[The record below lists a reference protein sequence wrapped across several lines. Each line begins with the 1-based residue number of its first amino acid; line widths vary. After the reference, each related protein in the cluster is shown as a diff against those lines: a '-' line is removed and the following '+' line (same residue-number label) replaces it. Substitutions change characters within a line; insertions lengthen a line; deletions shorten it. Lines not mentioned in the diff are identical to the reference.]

1 MPIDRRS
8 FLDELLAAAAVSGLL
23 AGDASAQAPARKQG
37 AVSAS
42 GHDSI
47 SFWNQFYD
55 TQTRAGGQPK
65 LAAPERQARF
75 LYHASSGFH
84 YPTEIPKDALLDH
97 EGDVSATI
105 SVGQFHPSKADR
117 AIFNQLQSATF
128 RVDCVQTRPMMNLVA
143 PLAWAALAS
152 LFPDKQGKLPSLQS
166 LGFQNTDSTG
176 SQASTVF
183 LPGGVGKLA
192 VNISMVHKESIVH
205 KILTEAQSIAGITAP
220 FFAFPAISIPAL
232 KALTS
237 IYSALEQHADFL
249 LNSPLTSAVAT
260 QQALADQGD
269 VQVLPLA
276 SGDYVLVPQ
285 AHTDELSKH
294 LDNLVMTSGYLVQKD
309 APTNQPIETRA
320 ANAIPDVTYVTLKVS
335 VKAATAA
342 PPAKTAD
349 TPAPAESSSDSSKGG
364 ASKPPAKSNGNSNS
378 TPPKKK
384 Q

>member
-1 MPIDRRS
+1 MPNDRRS
-8 FLDELLAAAAVSGLL
+8 FLEELLAAAAVSSLI
-23 AGDASAQAPARKQG
+23 APEASAQAQAKKQG
-37 AVSAS
+37 AAS
-42 GHDSI
+42 PGGHDSI

-75 LYHASSGFH
+75 LYHGSSGFH

-105 SVGQFHPSKADR
+105 SVGQFHPSKTDR
-117 AIFNQLQSATF
+117 TAFNQLQSATF

-176 SQASTVF
+176 SQSSTVF

-249 LNSPLTSAVAT
+249 LNSPLTMAVAT
-260 QQALADQGD
+260 QQGLADESND

-276 SGDYVLVPQ
+276 TGDYVLVPQ

-342 PPAKTAD
+342 SPAKAD
-349 TPAPAESSSDSSKGG
+349 APAPAADSSDSSKGS
-364 ASKPPAKSNGNSNS
+364 ASKPPAKSGGSSS